1 MYLLSSVMI
10 PSPFRFLFL
19 SNSCPTITSLCY
31 LTRLY
36 VIERS
41 RMGVRRKVNP
51 SCPKSRPLPVL
62 SSTNFTSLL
71 SPLGDLL
78 ETCRAECVSTG
89 AHLRNNQLKQLYS
102 NSINV
107 FKSTSYF
114 PTGNPAKHTLQQTLK

>member
-1 MYLLSSVMI
+1 MLSSAMI
-10 PSPFRFLFL
+10 PSPFWFLFL
-19 SNSCPTITSLCY
+19 SNACPTITSLCY

-41 RMGVRRKVNP
+41 RVGGEEE
-51 SCPKSRPLPVL
+51 SKSLMSQKQTSPCALD
-62 SSTNFTSLL
+62 TNFTSLL

-78 ETCRAECVSTG
+78 GTCRAECVSTG